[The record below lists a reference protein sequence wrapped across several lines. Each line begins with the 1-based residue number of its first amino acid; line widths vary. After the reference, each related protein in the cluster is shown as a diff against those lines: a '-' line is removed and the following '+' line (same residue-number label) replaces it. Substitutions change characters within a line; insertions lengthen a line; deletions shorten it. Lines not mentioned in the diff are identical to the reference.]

1 MTGWILSH
9 HSAEV
14 PGYDGNEGQ
23 FWNFVSDLILRDF
36 RSLQSAQIERYSTVL
51 ELDEFEE
58 MCS

>member
-9 HSAEV
+9 HAAEV